1 MFVIVD
7 LSDERKRRF
16 EKYRKHIFE
25 TKRCDVM
32 GSAPFFIA
40 KGHRQYFDF
49 AELEKIIKRCG
60 TAIFKDGYI
69 PDGMEKYSFVPS
81 VLPLRMLVNTA
92 VEYFRENPSAGRN
105 ITVSIVD
112 EFAFAVKEVTAL
124 SQYVRFVRVITKRQD
139 LYSFAELDAY
149 SSFGVVLL
157 TGKSDCIARGSNLL
171 ISLNDGN
178 FNPQDVENA
187 LVYSKNTYCENVYS
201 VKKVLLFLQNLK
213 KRCAEQ
219 TIFVSFVLY
228 SKPAGI
234 KSKKFPF
241 SVMQNQYFIKHLLD
255 FFIKFIYNILSLFPH
270 SGTVLKNADYKA
282 VERKKEIK
290 WHRKYYLP
298 KMLMRKSTLSLK
310 SSKQPEE
317 I

>member
-139 LYSFAELDAY
+139 LYSSAELDAY
-149 SSFGVVLL
+149 SSFGVVIL

-201 VKKVLLFLQNLK
+201 VKNSSFIPAEFEKEMCGTDDFRFFCALFETCGYK
-213 KRCAEQ
+213 IEKIPVFSDAKS
-219 TIFVSFVLY
+219 ILY
-228 SKPAGI
+228 KT
-234 KSKKFPF
+234 F
-241 SVMQNQYFIKHLLD
+241 
-255 FFIKFIYNILSLFPH
+255 
-270 SGTVLKNADYKA
+270 T
-282 VERKKEIK
+282 
-290 WHRKYYLP
+290 
-298 KMLMRKSTLSLK
+298 
-310 SSKQPEE
+310 
-317 I
+317 